1 MTAVT
6 HCCAELDR
14 AISFVS
20 HPCSCWTSLDSEE
33 LCSGGHLAVVVLT
46 KTTIIVVEPPVDSHV
61 GKVSGPTQTRKLAI
75 PKLLL
80 SCDNR
85 GVVVVKGA
93 SGNSLIP
100 SIVSA
105 GSAALNAVYGSAIAW
120 NGSSVLQREL
130 IDAASTNVV
139 L

>member
-6 HCCAELDR
+6 HCTAKLDGTISRVCQASPCR
-14 AISFVS
+14 ALLASK
-20 HPCSCWTSLDSEE
+20 E
-33 LCSGGHLAVVVLT
+33 LCSRGNLAVVVLT
-46 KTTIIVVEPPVDSHV
+46 ETTIIVVEAPVDSHV
-61 GKVSGPTQTRKLAI
+61 GKVSSPTQTRKLAI
-75 PKLLL
+75 RKLLL

-93 SGNSLIP
+93 SGNGLIP
-100 SIVSA
+100 SIVGA
-105 GSAALNAVYGSAIAW
+105 GSSALNAVYGSAIAW
-120 NGSSVLQREL
+120 NRSSVFQREL